1 MSCAKYVSENDYIFK
16 CPLCG
21 SNLSVM
27 ELKSLICQ
35 NRHTFDF
42 TKQGYLNFMTHTV
55 KTKYD
60 RELFEARRSL
70 MAEVGF
76 FEPVVTEISKS
87 IENHASLKQNKKL
100 VVLDTGCG
108 EGTHLASI
116 CAKINKPIV
125 GIGIDIAKDG
135 IIVAAKNYANQI
147 WSVADL
153 AQSPFNDH
161 QFDVILNILSPSNY
175 AEFSRLLKD
184 DGVVIKIVPQSGYL
198 KELREAFY
206 EDSDKQTYSNKETV
220 EHFEENFQLINRS
233 RVTYS
238 IHLDKVTLHALLKMT
253 PLTWSLTEEKIQ
265 AYIATSSSV
274 ITVDL
279 ELLIGEKKSKY

>member
-1 MSCAKYVSENDYIFK
+1 MSCAKFVSEYDYIFK

-42 TKQGYLNFMTHTV
+42 TKQGYLNFMTHPV

-60 RELFEARRSL
+60 KELFEARRNL
-70 MAEVGF
+70 MADVGF
-76 FEPVVTEISKS
+76 FEPVITEISKL
-87 IENHASLKQNKKL
+87 IESHASSKRKENL
-100 VVLDTGCG
+100 VILDTGCG

-116 CAKINKPIV
+116 CAKTTKPII
-125 GIGIDIAKDG
+125 GMGIDIAKDG
-135 IIVAAKNYANQI
+135 IIVAAKNYSNQI

-175 AEFSRLLKD
+175 AEFTRLLKD
-184 DGVVIKIVPQSGYL
+184 DGIVIKIVPQSGYL

-220 EHFEENFQLINRS
+220 DHFEENFQLANIS
-233 RVTYS
+233 RVTYT
-238 IHLDKVTLHALLKMT
+238 IHLDKLTLHALLKMT
-253 PLTWSLTEEKIQ
+253 PLTWSLTDEKIQ
-265 AYIATSSSV
+265 AYLATSPSA

-279 ELLIGEKKSKY
+279 ELLIGIKKRE